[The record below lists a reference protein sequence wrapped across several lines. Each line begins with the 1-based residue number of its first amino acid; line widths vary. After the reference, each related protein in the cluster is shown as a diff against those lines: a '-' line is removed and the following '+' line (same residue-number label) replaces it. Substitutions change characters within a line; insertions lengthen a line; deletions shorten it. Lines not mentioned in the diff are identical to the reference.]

1 MSSQH
6 DNGSPLQWDP
16 IECKAYIVEVVGNT
30 ERYPQREDYEV
41 GSLTLQNRLHRRY
54 GEDYAKSCS
63 KVLRDFLED
72 LETGTREEQEIWRL
86 EKTWPDP
93 KKVDFCTKI
102 KGKVT
107 ELKIKF
113 LNFIGHTPP
122 SSPRV

>member
-72 LETGTREEQEIWRL
+72 LETGTREEQEIWREWRIAHGARVVRL
-86 EKTWPDP
+86 HHAWM
-93 KKVDFCTKI
+93 
-102 KGKVT
+102 G
-107 ELKIKF
+107 
-113 LNFIGHTPP
+113 P
-122 SSPRV
+122 SINSFVE